1 MNECPF
7 CDELVLK
14 NQAYYESKLTAVL
27 YNHKPILPGHSLV
40 IPKRH
45 VERFEEMTR
54 EEISE
59 IGDAIKV
66 VDNAFKKV
74 YNSTASTIIMQN
86 GRDAGQTVFHAHF
99 HVTPRKRGDM
109 TNTELYGKVILEKLG
124 RKKLDEKEIKVAI
137 EKLKK
142 AIVVR

>member
-1 MNECPF
+1 MKCPF
-7 CDELVLK
+7 CDEIVIEK
-14 NQAYYESKLTAVL
+14 QSFYQSKLTAVL

-45 VERFEEMTR
+45 VERFEDMTQ
-54 EEISE
+54 EEICE
-59 IGDAIKV
+59 MGDTIKII
-66 VDNAFKKV
+66 DNAFKKV

-99 HVTPRKRGDM
+99 HVTPRRKGDM
-109 TNTELYGKVILEKLG
+109 TNKELYGKVILEKEG
-124 RKKLDEKEIKVAI
+124 RKRLNAEEIKNEI

-142 AIVVR
+142 AIMVN